1 MTDEPMASLDLSQ
14 QHASRPQIRD
24 HQPQR
29 LAHTRSATSLTSPR
43 SEPIVGAGPAAR
55 IGGSLFETAPHLV
68 MPMQMP
74 MQLTSAYAPAPL
86 SYYPPSYMAMPGVG
100 LSPAST
106 LFSPHSPSPFAATA
120 PPTPSLGSS
129 AAAAT
134 LSTSASQI
142 ISSLAPMPAFMSL
155 PSSLSYAAPS
165 APLTAL
171 SPSTQAQTSAASRA
185 PVVVASGLPV
195 AATSIAPTASLIQ
208 AIKQRT
214 HDAIVDVLSEPDVLP
229 EPLEPTPAATIASI
243 ITHTPRSLAPTGYV
257 ASTVQTTLVTWSSAP
272 VVTSSIAA
280 VSSTALSVTTS
291 SVPSTAAQTQP
302 KPSAVK
308 VWKLCATF

>member
-106 LFSPHSPSPFAATA
+106 LFSPHSPFAATA

-171 SPSTQAQTSAASRA
+171 SPSQTSAASRA
-185 PVVVASGLPV
+185 PVVVASGSPV
-195 AATSIAPTASLIQ
+195 AASSIAPTASLIQ

-243 ITHTPRSLAPTGYV
+243 VTHTPRSLAPTGYV

-280 VSSTALSVTTS
+280 LSSTALSVTTTS

-308 VWKLCATF
+308 VWKLCATFS